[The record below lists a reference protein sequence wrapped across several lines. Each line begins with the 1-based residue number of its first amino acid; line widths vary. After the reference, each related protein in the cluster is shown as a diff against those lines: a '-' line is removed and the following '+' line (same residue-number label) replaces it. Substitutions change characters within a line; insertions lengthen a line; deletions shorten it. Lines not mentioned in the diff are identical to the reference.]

1 MKKKKKDKKSF
12 SKQVPPLQ
20 LSSYEADPLVEGDC
34 KDYLKLRVFTY
45 KNDSIVYPYK
55 EHFLYFPWE
64 NKRSKQYS
72 TDCPPASFHLERR
85 SDLKSFKFFD
95 FRKNAAKVNL
105 YRFARTNN
113 MCSDLLE
120 YITEDV
126 ESLARS
132 KFQQQ
137 LTEIRESK
145 VINQVISQNKQKEP
159 LFPTKSPLTGH
170 NYKKLIFYERKKSFQ
185 QMNDE
190 FDLFLNWYNNLNDD
204 LVNEVR
210 SEVDYLDAENVPSQI
225 DSESFLRDRNHIM
238 LFNNN
243 ELEIRNFISSLLR
256 KYFASKNT
264 KFKIGI
270 AGSPS
275 IGKTYLR
282 DLFSGYNITDLDDIS
297 MLDPILGPQFH
308 KLVNA
313 RKWNEQRELY
323 EQVINTRFKE
333 GVLLIQNEE
342 QVPLWLPVITL
353 ITPGHLNKR
362 KKWSD
367 RGLFDAV
374 KKSRYKIFI
383 KDNVSRNVFLRIIF
397 DEIYNS
403 DNYISS

>member
-1 MKKKKKDKKSF
+1 MKKKKKDKKP
-12 SKQVPPLQ
+12 KTPVPLQ
-20 LSSYEADPLVEGDC
+20 QPSSYEADPLVEGDN
-34 KDYLKLRVFTY
+34 KDFLKLRVFSY
-45 KNDSIVYPYK
+45 KNESIVYSYK

-64 NKRSKQYS
+64 NKKSTQYS
-72 TDCPPASFHLERR
+72 TDCPPACFHLERR
-85 SDLKSFKFFD
+85 TDLKTFNFFQ
-95 FRKNAAKVNL
+95 FRKDQTKVNL
-105 YRFARTNN
+105 YRFARKHFL
-113 MCSDLLE
+113 CYDLLE
-120 YITEDV
+120 YITDDV

-145 VINQVISQNKQKEP
+145 IIDQVIKQNKIEP
-159 LFPTKSPLTGH
+159 LFPQKSPLTGY
-170 NYKKLIFYERKKSFQ
+170 NYKKLIFYNRKKSFE
-185 QMNDE
+185 QMNNELDS
-190 FDLFLNWYNNLNDD
+190 FLNWYNTLNDE

-210 SEVDYLDAENVPSQI
+210 PTKDYLNVIDIDTEPI
-225 DSESFLRDRNHIM
+225 DSESFLQDTNHMM

-243 ELEIRNFISSLLR
+243 EFEIRKFISSLIR
-256 KYFASKNT
+256 KYFTNSNT

-282 DLFSGYNITDLDDIS
+282 DMFQGYQITDLDDIS
-297 MLDPILGPQFH
+297 MLDPNLGPQFH

-323 EQVINTRFKE
+323 KQVINTRFKE
-333 GVLLIQNEE
+333 GVLLIQNEQ
-342 QVPLWLPVITL
+342 QVPSWLPVITL
-353 ITPGHLNKR
+353 ITPGHLNKP

-383 KDNVSRNVFLRIIF
+383 KDKRSRNVFLRIIF

-403 DNYISS
+403 DNYNSS